1 MKLSSE
7 LNSQTILL
15 TGGTGSFGTA
25 FIRHLLSNKKFK
37 GIIRIFSRNESRQLV
52 IRQEFKN
59 SPKLRFLIGD
69 VRDMER
75 VLMAMRGTDLLIHA
89 AALRQIRALEYNP
102 FEAINTNIIGT
113 QHVIRAAIETGVKR
127 AIFLSSPEACNPENL
142 SSLVKSTAEKL
153 FIQSNFYAQKRIP
166 KFSVV
171 RCGDDL
177 NNFDNLIPDLLRQKT
192 SGIMKIG
199 DKNMSRFWSTSLLA
213 AKFVWDIV
221 PKIQGGEIFVPKLES
236 VKVSELAAATAPKAK
251 LKITGIRPDE
261 VPGETL
267 ITSQEIKRTLEFK
280 RYFLIKPL
288 SDFSSH
294 IKIEGAP
301 TKRTGAFTSATNDRW
316 LTGKKL
322 EQSLT

>member
-1 MKLSSE
+1 MIK
-7 LNSQTILL
+7 TILL

-25 FIRHLLSNKKFK
+25 FIRHLLSDNKFK
-37 GIIRIFSRNESRQLV
+37 GVIRIFSRNESKQLS

-75 VLMAMRGTDLLIHA
+75 VLMAMRGADLLIHA

-127 AIFLSSPEACNPENL
+127 AIFLGSSESCSLESL

-166 KFSVV
+166 RFSIA

-192 SGIMKIG
+192 SGIVKIA
-199 DKNMSRFWSTSLLA
+199 DSNMSRFWSTSLLA
-213 AKFVWDIV
+213 AEFVWDIAA
-221 PKIQGGEIFVPKLES
+221 KIQGGEIFVPKLHS
-236 VKVSELAAATAPKAK
+236 VKISELAAAIAPKAK
-251 LKITGIRPDE
+251 LKIAGLK
-261 VPGETL
+261 PGEAASETL
-267 ITSQEIKRTLEFK
+267 ITPEEMKRTLEF
-280 RYFLIKPL
+280 RHYFLIRPV
-288 SDFSSH
+288 SNFSSY
-294 IKIEGAP
+294 IKITGVP
-301 TKRTGAFTSATNDRW
+301 TQRTGAYDSAANDRW